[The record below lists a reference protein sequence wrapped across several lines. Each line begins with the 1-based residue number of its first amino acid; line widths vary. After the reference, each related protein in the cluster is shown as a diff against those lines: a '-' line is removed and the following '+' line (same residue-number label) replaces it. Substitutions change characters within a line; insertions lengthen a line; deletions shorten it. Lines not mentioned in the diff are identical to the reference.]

1 MKKKFLRREI
11 GFDCIRTKIF
21 FHGLYKTDAIP
32 LSHKAFLNI
41 ERLKSDLKDSPVCL
55 DLAYFQPQNKTE
67 KELFSYF
74 WVISPFFFKDAV
86 NSAEKRIHNTF
97 QIRGEKTQRQK
108 HSLKPKPNLSIFV
121 WNGSCCRVHNY
132 IWRNKMYWSKS

>member
-1 MKKKFLRREI
+1 MTVFEPKYSFI
-11 GFDCIRTKIF
+11 S
-21 FHGLYKTDAIP
+21 LYKTDAIP
-32 LSHKAFLNI
+32 LSHKVFLSI
-41 ERLKSDLKDSPVCL
+41 DRLKSDLKDSPVCL

-97 QIRGEKTQRQK
+97 LIRGEKTQRQK

-121 WNGSCCRVHNY
+121 
-132 IWRNKMYWSKS
+132 